1 MEHTL
6 RLWGRRR
13 LNTLAHR
20 VQVLE
25 SLIMSKAQY
34 FTVYR
39 KQPAL
44 KREVPRRDALPCDL
58 CGVDLTR
65 WYFWKEKENSPPSLL
80 LKWNCF

>member
-6 RLWGRRR
+6 RLWGSRR
-13 LNTLAHR
+13 LDTLANAQR
-20 VQVLE
+20 VQILE

-44 KREVPRRDALPCDL
+44 KREVPQRRPAL
-58 CGVDLTR
+58 R
-65 WYFWKEKENSPPSLL
+65 FSLE
-80 LKWNCF
+80 